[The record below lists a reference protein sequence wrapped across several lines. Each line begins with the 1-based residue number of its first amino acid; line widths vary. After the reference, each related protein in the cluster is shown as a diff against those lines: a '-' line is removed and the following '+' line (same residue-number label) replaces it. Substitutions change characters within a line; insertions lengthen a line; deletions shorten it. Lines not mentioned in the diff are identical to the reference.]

1 MAETYTLTE
10 QDYLNCYYDQRS
22 KTKYDDKFEDEL
34 DKNIPDFKNIEQDP
48 SFEYWV
54 NATIK
59 YMKYNPAHGDIIDVA
74 CMEYRNHGKYQWDAT
89 NNKLVNL
96 YTEIDDYG
104 SCNPMF
110 RVGDGPGEFPPGHC
124 HTTKSYITADRKIEY
139 YGEIDHNNFV
149 VLSEKLVSE
158 ISTKLV
164 PTKGGYKCQITI
176 AGQLYDVDT
185 VRNNHNSKDVHDCT
199 FQYEHS
205 DRVFIQEF

>member
-22 KTKYDDKFEDEL
+22 KTRYDDKFEDEL

-54 NATIK
+54 HATIK

-74 CMEYRNHGKYQWDAT
+74 CMEYRNEGKYQWDT
-89 NNKLVNL
+89 DNNKLVNL
-96 YTEIDDYG
+96 YNEIDDYG

-110 RVGDGPGEFPPGHC
+110 RVGNGPGEFPPWHW
-124 HTTKSYITADRKIEY
+124 HTTKSYQSGGFITY
-139 YGEIDHNNFV
+139 FGEIDHNNFV
-149 VLSEKLVSE
+149 VLSKKLVSE

-164 PTKGGYKCQITI
+164 PTEDGYKCQIMI

-185 VRNNHNSKDVHDCT
+185 VRNDHNSENVHDCT

-205 DRVFIQEF
+205 HRSFIQEF

>member
-10 QDYLNCYYDQRS
+10 RDYIDCYLS
-22 KTKYDDKFEDEL
+22 EGSTEKM
-34 DKNIPDFKNIEQDP
+34 PDFENIEKEP
-48 SFEYWV
+48 EFKNWV
-54 NATIK
+54 YKTIK

-74 CMEYRNHGKYQWDAT
+74 CMEYRNHGKYQWDAI
-89 NNKLVNL
+89 NEKLVNL

-110 RVGDGPGEFPPGHC
+110 RVGDQPGEFWPGHW
-124 HTTKSYITADRKIEY
+124 HTTRSYVNAGDKIEY

-149 VLSEKLVSE
+149 VLSKKLVSE

-164 PTKGGYKCQITI
+164 PTKDGYKCQIMI

-185 VRNNHNSKDVHDCT
+185 VRNDHNSEDVHDCT
-199 FQYEHS
+199 FQYEHT